1 MIQTQALNY
10 ILESK
15 DSSFITSN
23 SLTKDYFS
31 EYISEFAKQLCWE
44 HRNKAFELHR

>member
-31 EYISEFAKQLCWE
+31 EYVSEFEFIWKEKQM
-44 HRNKAFELHR
+44 RR